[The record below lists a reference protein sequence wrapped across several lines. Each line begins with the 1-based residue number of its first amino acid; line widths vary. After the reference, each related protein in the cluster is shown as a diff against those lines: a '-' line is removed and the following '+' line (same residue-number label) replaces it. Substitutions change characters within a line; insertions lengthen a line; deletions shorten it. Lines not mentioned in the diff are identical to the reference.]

1 MKMNKK
7 GFTIVELVIVIAVI
21 AILAGV
27 LIPTFSGI
35 VKKAQDSAIQQ
46 EAAALYKQA
55 YALDLSDG
63 KMDGMEKDAAI
74 TKVEGAQVKYAIENN
89 KATFGFCKNDKIA
102 EFDGKNWTIAEHK
115 THTDAKGA
123 TNDAGEDIGDKLCD
137 DCGLCKEHVDAKNAA
152 GADTADEVC
161 DVCGADLSAD

>member
-7 GFTIVELVIVIAVI
+7 GFTIVELVIVIAVN

-74 TKVEGAQVKYAIENN
+74 TKVEGVQVKYAIVSN
-89 KATFGFCKNDKIA
+89 KAPFGFCKNDTIA
-102 EFDGKNWTIAEHK
+102 EFDGTKWTVAEHK
-115 THTDAKGA
+115 EANHVNTA
-123 TNDAGEDIGDKLCD
+123 TPADTLCDKCGICYQHEDIDPNKVG
-137 DCGLCKEHVDAKNAA
+137 
-152 GADTADEVC
+152 DTANEEC
-161 DVCGADLSAD
+161 YVCGADLSAD